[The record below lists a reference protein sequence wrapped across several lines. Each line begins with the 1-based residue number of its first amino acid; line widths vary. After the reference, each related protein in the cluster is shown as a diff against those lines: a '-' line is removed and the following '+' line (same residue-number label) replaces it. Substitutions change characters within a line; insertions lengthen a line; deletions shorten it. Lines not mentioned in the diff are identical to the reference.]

1 MLNKEKIEHFKGKL
15 EKRKKDLEE
24 ALSHVGQKNPKIA
37 GDWEVTV
44 ADMNV
49 MTADKNEL
57 ADAFEQLE
65 GRAAIEDKLEEQ
77 LTFINEALEK
87 TKKGKYGICET
98 CGEQISEDRLEANP
112 AAKNCIKHAKKK

>member
-1 MLNKEKIEHFKGKL
+1 MLSKQKIEYFKEKL

-24 ALSHVGQKNPKIA
+24 ALSHVGQKNPKMA

-65 GRAAIEDKLEEQ
+65 SRAAIEDKLEGQ

-87 TKKGKYGICET
+87 IKKGKYGICET
-98 CGEQISEDRLEANP
+98 GGEQIEEERLEANP
-112 AAKNCIKHAKKK
+112 VAKNCIKHAKR

>member
-15 EKRKKDLEE
+15 DKRKKDLEE

-44 ADMNV
+44 EDMNV

-65 GRAAIEDKLEEQ
+65 SRAAIEDKLESQ
-77 LTFINEALEK
+77 LVLINEAMEK
-87 TKKGKYGICET
+87 IKKGKYGICET
-98 CGEQISEDRLEANP
+98 GGEQIEEDRLEANP
-112 AAKNCIKHAKKK
+112 AAKNCIKHAKR

>member
-1 MLNKEKIEHFKGKL
+1 MLSKQKIEYFKEKL
-15 EKRKKDLEE
+15 EKRKKDLER

-37 GDWEVTV
+37 GDWELTM

-65 GRAAIEDKLEEQ
+65 NRAAIEDKLEGQ
-77 LTFINEALEK
+77 LTLLEEALERM
-87 TKKGKYGICET
+87 KKGKYGICET
-98 CGEQISEDRLEANP
+98 GGEQIEEERLEANP
-112 AAKNCIKHAKKK
+112 AAKNCIKHAKK

>member
-1 MLNKEKIEHFKGKL
+1 MLSKQKIEYFKEKL
-15 EKRKKDLEE
+15 EKRKKSLEE

-37 GDWEVTV
+37 GDWELTM

-65 GRAAIEDKLEEQ
+65 NRAAIEDKLEGQ
-77 LTFINEALEK
+77 LTLLEEALERM
-87 TKKGKYGICET
+87 KKGKYGICET
-98 CGEQISEDRLEANP
+98 GGEQIEEERLEANP
-112 AAKNCIKHAKKK
+112 AAKNCIKHAKR

>member
-1 MLNKEKIEHFKGKL
+1 MLSKQKIEYFKEKL

-44 ADMNV
+44 EDMNV

-65 GRAAIEDKLEEQ
+65 SRAAIEDKLESQ

-87 TKKGKYGICET
+87 IKKGKYGICET
-98 CGEQISEDRLEANP
+98 GGEQIEEERLEANP
-112 AAKNCIKHAKKK
+112 AAKNCIKHAKR

>member
-1 MLNKEKIEHFKGKL
+1 MLSKQKTEYFKGKL

-37 GDWEVTV
+37 GDWELTM

-65 GRAAIEDKLEEQ
+65 NRAAIEDKLESQ

-87 TKKGKYGICET
+87 IKNGKFGICET
-98 CGEQISEDRLEANP
+98 GGEQIEEDRLEANP
-112 AAKNCIKHAKKK
+112 SAKNCIKHAKKK